1 MLKLICG
8 SSGSGKS
15 EYIYQS
21 IQKMR
26 TLYPEQRI
34 ICIVPEQK
42 THDTEIK
49 LIEKNENKGLLYT
62 EVLSFKRLSFRLFSD
77 MGHDSDMVLSEVAKS
92 MLLRH
97 IVHRLTSKE
106 SEKKLQYFGKKAK
119 LNGYIAKI
127 KSCLTELKS
136 YGISSE
142 DLKEILIKLKEDRE
156 NPKSLLIKKLE
167 DIYLI
172 YEEFESILKSNH
184 TMASEYVLELAAS
197 LLKEKEQTKV
207 LDDAI
212 IYIDGFYDFSYYQY
226 KFIEELFRRSA
237 QVYITLCIDKD
248 NISGK
253 RRDKL
258 FALSRYGYEMFSK
271 IAKKV
276 DIPIEVHT
284 LERKQVKTDIQEL
297 ERHLFRYHNPGDNKR
312 EAADISLEFV
322 KYPEE
327 EIQNCIK
334 HIRQILLRDTN
345 IKYKNIAIV
354 CGDISFYAKEAA
366 KSFERAGIPIFIDH
380 KQSIAQNT
388 FIQYI
393 KILCKLM
400 YMDFERTSFIKL
412 LRFGYL
418 FPIDSHTER
427 YIDAIDNFLLATGL
441 RGYTSFTKPWDI
453 TSEADANEEW
463 NAFKDDIMAHLDEI
477 YHSFKKGKKNIR
489 EYSAQLISFLNHPFK
504 EEYYIEDTLEAIAD
518 TYQCAGEYQLASEYR
533 QVYRSFISLL
543 DELVSL
549 MGDTEVDLEEYIEIL
564 NSGFEESKIGT
575 IPEDDA
581 VVLGDVV
588 RSKLEDITH
597 LFVIGMNDNM
607 IPKVSERGEIITD
620 EERTYLSGK
629 QIQDRFIEL
638 SPTCVQRLE
647 NDIFGI
653 YTVLSKPSQSLYLMY
668 HALDTEGKVT
678 APSYVVDRITSIFH
692 NFKAKAIDENQ
703 YENVIG
709 TDYGRERLIAG
720 IQAEKVGEALKY
732 YRELL
737 EFYKNPEVAEKLEL
751 KAAFIDRLLKDD
763 IYAKH
768 ISVLDK
774 EILDA
779 LYKNGTDWKD
789 ISISQLE
796 SFASCK
802 YKYFL
807 QYGLHLKPRK
817 VHDIKPDIIGNL
829 MHDALETLVD
839 EEFIYSTQDV
849 EKKAQDVFDA
859 VVESYIKDG
868 NFISSRNQIYFKN
881 YKNVF
886 LRTAKRLQEQ
896 LKKGEYQKI
905 ETEYRFEVLSPV
917 KMRGF
922 IDRLDITDT
931 AGKEILKRDENGEW
945 KEIHDREYIRIIDYK
960 TGAHKPDFE
969 EMYYGLQ
976 LQLIVYMK
984 ALQKDREQK
993 SKKEIIPM
1001 GIFYYNIKDKFNEIQ
1016 DLKEIDKE
1024 YLPDG
1029 VYIDDDLALYM
1040 TDKDLYDQ
1048 CNEDEAGIRIDHVYL
1063 KKNQNTSQ
1071 AFKYKASGNKDMR
1084 SSEEFAVLME
1094 YGEHKVKSLF
1104 AERNAGEILPNPYQ
1118 KGGGKPCD
1126 FCEYHSICGFH
1137 KTDGDF
1143 RYLENESDRDVML
1156 EKMREVL
1163 GKEEE
1168 SHE

>member
-26 TLYPEQRI
+26 ALYPEKKI

-49 LIEKNENKGLLYT
+49 LIEKNQNKGLLYT
-62 EVLSFKRLSFRLFSD
+62 EVLSFKRLAFRLFSD

-97 IVHRLTSKE
+97 IVHRLTSQE
-106 SEKKLQYFGKKAK
+106 SEKRLQYFGKKAK
-119 LNGYIAKI
+119 LNGYITKI

-142 DLKEILIKLKEDRE
+142 DLREILIKLKEDRE

-172 YEEFESILKSNH
+172 YEEFESILKKNH
-184 TMASEYVLELAAS
+184 TIASEYVLELATA
-197 LLKEKEQTKV
+197 LLKEKKQTKV
-207 LDDAI
+207 LDDAVV
-212 IYIDGFYDFSYYQY
+212 YIDGFYDFSYYQY
-226 KFIEELFRRSA
+226 KFIEKLLRRSA
-237 QVYITLCIDKD
+237 QVCITLCIDED

-253 RRDKL
+253 RKDKL
-258 FALSRYGYEMFSK
+258 FALSRYGYEMLLK
-271 IAKKV
+271 IAKKA
-276 DIPIEVHT
+276 DIPTEVHT
-284 LERKQVKTDIQEL
+284 LERNQVRTDIQEL
-297 ERHLFRYHNPGDNKR
+297 ERHLFRYHTPGDNKR
-312 EAADISLEFV
+312 EAKDISLEVV

-334 HIRQILLRDTN
+334 HIRQILLKDTN

-393 KILCKLM
+393 KILCKLI

-418 FPIDSHTER
+418 FPINPHTER
-427 YIDAIDNFLLATGL
+427 YIDTIDNFLLATGL

-453 TSEADANEEW
+453 TSEADANEEL
-463 NAFKDDIMAHLDEI
+463 NVFKDDIMAHLDEI
-477 YHSFKKGKKNIR
+477 YHSFKKGKKSIR
-489 EYSAQLISFLNHPFK
+489 EYSAQLISFLNHSFK
-504 EEYYIEDTLEAIAD
+504 EEYYIEDILENIAD

-549 MGDTEVDLEEYIEIL
+549 MGDMEVDLGEYIEVL
-564 NSGFEESKIGT
+564 NSGFEESKVGT

-581 VVLGDVV
+581 VVFGDVV

-620 EERTYLSGK
+620 EERIYLSGK

-653 YTVLSKPSQSLYLMY
+653 YTILSKPSRSLYLMY

-678 APSYVVDRITSIFH
+678 APSYVVDRIASIFH
-692 NFKAKAIDENQ
+692 DFKAKAIDEDK

-709 TDYGRERLIAG
+709 TDYGRGRLIAG
-720 IQAEKVGEALKY
+720 IQAEKVGEYLKY

-737 EFYKNPEVAEKLEL
+737 HFYEQQEKTLDLQPEF
-751 KAAFIDRLLKDD
+751 IQRLLGDD
-763 IYAKH
+763 IYTRH
-768 ISVLDK
+768 IDCLDE
-774 EILDA
+774 EILEA
-779 LYKNGTDWKD
+779 LYKKGENWKD

-839 EEFIYSTQDV
+839 EEFIYLTQDV
-849 EKKAQDVFDA
+849 EKRAQDVFDA

-931 AGKEILKRDENGEW
+931 AGKEILKRDESGEL
-945 KEIHDREYIRIIDYK
+945 KKIDDREYIRIIDYK

-993 SKKEIIPM
+993 SKKEILPM
-1001 GIFYYNIKDKFNEIQ
+1001 GIFYYNIKDKFNEIH
-1016 DLKEIDKE
+1016 DLEEISRE
-1024 YLPDG
+1024 YLPEG

-1040 TDKDLYDQ
+1040 TDKELYDKSDK
-1048 CNEDEAGIRIDHVYL
+1048 EEADLCIDNVYL
-1063 KKNQNTSQ
+1063 KKNQNISQ
-1071 AFKYKASGNKDMR
+1071 VFKYKVSGNKDMR

-1094 YGEHKVKSLF
+1094 YGEHKVKTLF
-1104 AERNAGEILPNPYQ
+1104 AERNAGEILPDPYQ
-1118 KGGGKPCD
+1118 KGVRKPCD

-1137 KTDGDF
+1137 KSDGDF
-1143 RYLENESDRDVML
+1143 RYLENESDRDVIL
-1156 EKMREVL
+1156 EKMRQVL

-1168 SHE
+1168 SYE

>member
-8 SSGSGKS
+8 NSGSGKS

-21 IQKMR
+21 IHEMR
-26 TLYPEQRI
+26 SLYPEKKI

-49 LIEKNENKGLLYT
+49 LIEKTKSRGLLYT
-62 EVLSFKRLSFRLFSD
+62 EVLSFKRLAFRLFAD
-77 MGHDSDMVLSEVAKS
+77 MGHDSDTVLSEISKS

-97 IVHRLTSKE
+97 IVHRLTE
-106 SEKKLQYFGKKAK
+106 ENGTKKLQYFGKKARF
-119 LNGYIAKI
+119 NGYISKI
-127 KSCLTELKS
+127 KSCITELKS
-136 YGISSE
+136 YGIGVD
-142 DLKEILIKLKEDRE
+142 DLREILTTLQEEKER
-156 NPKSLLIKKLE
+156 SLLTKKLE
-167 DIYLI
+167 DIFLI
-172 YEEFESILKSNH
+172 YEEFDHILKSNH
-184 TMASEYVLELAAS
+184 TIASEYVLELAID
-197 LLKEKEQTKV
+197 LLQEKVQTRV
-207 LDDAI
+207 LDHAA

-226 KFIEELFRRSA
+226 KLIEEILKRSE
-237 QVYITLCIDKD
+237 QVSITICIDAD

-258 FALSRYGYEMFSK
+258 FALSRYGYEMLMK
-271 IAKKV
+271 TAKRV
-276 DIPIEVHT
+276 SVPLEVHT
-284 LERKQVKTDIQEL
+284 LEKSTVRTDIQEL
-297 ERHLFRYHNPGDNKR
+297 ESHIFRYSLKEEEKR
-312 EAADISLEFV
+312 EVSDIFLERL
-322 KYPEE
+322 KYPED

-334 HIRQILLRDTN
+334 HIRRIMLEDQN

-366 KSFERAGIPIFIDH
+366 KVFERSGIPIFIDH
-380 KQSIAQNT
+380 KQSIAKNT

-393 KILCKLM
+393 KVLCKLI
-400 YMDFERTSFIKL
+400 YTDFERTSFIKL

-418 FPIDSHTER
+418 FAIDVHRER
-427 YIDAIDNFLLATGL
+427 CIDAMDNFLLVTGL
-441 RGYTSFTKPWDI
+441 RGYASFHKHWEMDTD
-453 TSEADANEEW
+453 EERNQEW
-463 NAFKDDIMAHLDEI
+463 NAFKADIMEHLDEV
-477 YHSFKKGKKNIR
+477 YQVFKKGKRTVR
-489 EYSAQLISFLNHPFK
+489 EYSEILIAFLNRTFLD
-504 EEYYIEDTLEAIAD
+504 EAYIEDVLENIAD
-518 TYQCAGEYQLASEYR
+518 TYQSSGEYQSASEYR
-533 QVYRSFISLL
+533 QVYRIFISLI

-549 MGDTEVDLEEYIEIL
+549 MGDVEVDLEEYIEIL

-581 VVLGDVV
+581 VILGDIV

-607 IPKVSERGEIITD
+607 IPKVSERGDIITD
-620 EERTYLSGK
+620 EERSYLSGK
-629 QIQDRFIEL
+629 QIRDRFIEL
-638 SPTCVQRLE
+638 SPTSVQRLE
-647 NDIFGI
+647 NDIFAM

-668 HALDTEGKVT
+668 HELDTEGKVA
-678 APSYVVDRITSIFH
+678 APSYILDRITGIFRDL
-692 NFKAKAIDENQ
+692 KAKSIDTDT

-709 TDYGRERLIAG
+709 VDYGRDRLIAG
-720 IQAEKVGEALKY
+720 IQAEKAGEALRY

-751 KAAFIDRLLKDD
+751 KPAFIDRLLKDD

-796 SFASCK
+796 SFAACQ

-807 QYGLHLKPRK
+807 QYGLHLQPRR

-829 MHDALETLVD
+829 MHDALEALVD
-839 EEFIYSTQDV
+839 ENFVQLTSDMEQTA
-849 EKKAQDVFDA
+849 EKIFDE
-859 VVESYIKDG
+859 VVESYITSG
-868 NFISSRNQIYFKN
+868 NFISSRNQMYFKN

-886 LRTAKRLQEQ
+886 VRTAKRLQKQ
-896 LKKGEYQKI
+896 LQQGEYQKI
-905 ETEYRFEVLSPV
+905 ETEYRFEVVAPV

-922 IDRLDITDT
+922 IDRMDITDT
-931 AGKEILKRDENGEW
+931 SQREILQKDENGEFQRVA
-945 KEIHDREYIRIIDYK
+945 DREYIRIVDYK
-960 TGAHKPDFE
+960 TGIHKPDFE

-993 SKKEIIPM
+993 TKKEIIPM
-1001 GIFYYNIKDKFNEIQ
+1001 GIFYYNIQDKFNEIG

-1024 YLPDG
+1024 YLPEG
-1029 VYIDDDLALYM
+1029 IYIEDDIALYM
-1040 TDKDLYDQ
+1040 TDKSLYD
-1048 CNEDEAGIRIDHVYL
+1048 ESTEEEAQLCIDKQYI
-1063 KKNQNTSQ
+1063 KRNQNTSE
-1071 AFKYKASGNKDMR
+1071 AFQYKASGNKDMR
-1084 SSEEFAVLME
+1084 SIEEFATLME
-1094 YGEHKVKSLF
+1094 YGEYKVKALF
-1104 AERNAGEILPNPYQ
+1104 QERNAGEISPNPYQ
-1118 KGGGKPCD
+1118 KGNKKPCD
-1126 FCEYHSICGFH
+1126 FCEYHSICGFRIS
-1137 KTDGDF
+1137 DGEF
-1143 RYLENESDRDVML
+1143 RYLENESDRDIML

-1163 GKEEE
+1163 DKEEE